1 MALVVHNLHNRKNLQ
16 KQISFICDKVPRTEP
31 APLHVDYRT
40 TLVEAKLLLKIKLVI
55 FGKKIHKITDPVEL
69 KSMKTL
75 LIKYLFLS
83 MQEN

>member
-1 MALVVHNLHNRKNLQ
+1 MCMREVYTK
-16 KQISFICDKVPRTEP
+16 KYT
-31 APLHVDYRT
+31 
-40 TLVEAKLLLKIKLVI
+40 
-55 FGKKIHKITDPVEL
+55 KKIHKITDPVEL

>member
-40 TLVEAKLLLKIKLVI
+40 TLALVLNHLLNV
-55 FGKKIHKITDPVEL
+55 FV
-69 KSMKTL
+69 
-75 LIKYLFLS
+75 
-83 MQEN
+83 